1 MIVLILKNMSISVLK
16 VLTKRMYLVK
26 KLVYVMYMH
35 RECTPLI
42 EKVSLA
48 EYRNSDVLGVLM
60 SVACFLQRL
69 SSSKHDR
76 CVLMKIV
83 FKQSDK

>member
-1 MIVLILKNMSISVLK
+1 MIVLILKVMSISVLK

-35 RECTPLI
+35 RECTTLI

-48 EYRNSDVLGVLM
+48 EYRNSGVLGILM
-60 SVACFLQRL
+60 SIACFLQRL

-76 CVLMKIV
+76 CVLLKIV
-83 FKQSDK
+83 FKQRDK